1 MSDDEN
7 RLTQPVVYDP
17 VSGQYLN
24 VVPGASVSATSAND
38 ARLLDVA
45 CSEYIDN
52 YIGRQPGETRSDA
65 FERLSSTPNPML
77 SMLAASNHSEPAT
90 PTGRKPRSSG
100 KASAG
105 RYASGADAEV
115 SLRMVE
121 SDLRGIVA
129 ELNAA
134 PLSEY
139 DRAKY
144 LGTALG
150 KAEHALRSL
159 AEYKGKVR
167 R

>member
-1 MSDDEN
+1 MNDSISTGGGTVDAPGMGSGAYQRADVEA
-7 RLTQPVVYDP
+7 REEPTP
-17 VSGQYLN
+17 VSVGLAGSNPAPSTDGGPTAAAFMEN
-24 VVPGASVSATSAND
+24 VA
-38 ARLLDVA
+38 LLA
-45 CSEYIDN
+45 
-52 YIGRQPGETRSDA
+52 
-65 FERLSSTPNPML
+65 
-77 SMLAASNHSEPAT
+77 
-90 PTGRKPRSSG
+90 TGRKPRSRG

-105 RYASGADAEV
+105 RYASGADADV

-159 AEYKGKVR
+159 AEYRGKR
-167 R
+167 RL

>member
-1 MSDDEN
+1 MSDEN
-7 RLTQPVVYDP
+7 RPVMGV
-17 VSGQYLN
+17 
-24 VVPGASVSATSAND
+24 VVPADGAPTA
-38 ARLLDVA
+38 
-45 CSEYIDN
+45 
-52 YIGRQPGETRSDA
+52 P
-65 FERLSSTPNPML
+65 
-77 SMLAASNHSEPAT
+77 SNRA
-90 PTGRKPRSSG
+90 PRYRG

-105 RYASGADAEV
+105 RFAAGADAEV

-159 AEYKGKVR
+159 AEYRGKR
-167 R
+167 RL